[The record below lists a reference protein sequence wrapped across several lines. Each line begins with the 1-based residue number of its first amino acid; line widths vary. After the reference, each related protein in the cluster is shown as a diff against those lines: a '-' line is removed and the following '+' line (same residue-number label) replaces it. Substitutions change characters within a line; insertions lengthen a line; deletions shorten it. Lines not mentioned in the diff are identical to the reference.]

1 MMREKM
7 PLSNRAKIF
16 LPFDAVKGLQ
26 QALRVKEYEV
36 EAVQKGFL
44 DEEEA
49 KIISSLLSSLRGG
62 ETVEARYFSSGHY
75 QFVEG
80 KAKFVHDEGYLLV
93 GDTKILLKDLFGL
106 RVLAR

>member
-1 MMREKM
+1 MRGKM
-7 PLSNRAKIF
+7 PLSSRAKIF

-62 ETVEARYFSSGHY
+62 ETVEARYYSAGHY
-75 QFVEG
+75 LFVEG
-80 KAKFVHDEGYLLV
+80 EAKFVHEEGYLLV

-106 RVLAR
+106 RVLAH